1 MLPKASVSFSSP
13 APSLSLA
20 KKFPWV
26 LTDAVLNVRQLL
38 AKLGFVCPKPVLH
51 WHLLFAPP
59 KVHLPCQTS
68 DLSSPGSLLQW
79 KCSVQRFIHYS
90 KACSK
95 VDMLGSY
102 LPPRAREAGRALP
115 IQPKHNASMKQRR
128 KVTSSTCT
136 AGLTS

>member
-1 MLPKASVSFSSP
+1 MSFSSP

-20 KKFPWV
+20 EKFPWV

-38 AKLGFVCPKPVLH
+38 AKLGFVSPKPVLH
-51 WHLLFAPP
+51 WHLLLAPP
-59 KVHLPCQTS
+59 EVHLPCQTL

-95 VDMLGSY
+95 RIRSVATCPLGQ
-102 LPPRAREAGRALP
+102 G
-115 IQPKHNASMKQRR
+115 KQEGHCQFSLNTMHR
-128 KVTSSTCT
+128 
-136 AGLTS
+136 

>member
-115 IQPKHNASMKQRR
+115 IQPKHNA
-128 KVTSSTCT
+128 
-136 AGLTS
+136 